1 MFDFSKIAS
10 DCQRA
15 LVDDLI
21 PFWLRHACDGIGGG
35 YFDYL
40 TATGQAIEADKQVA
54 RQAEQV
60 WAFAYLYTTVEA
72 DPDWLDH
79 AQHGADFLAQ
89 FAHTD
94 QMACYT
100 RLDRMGQPIAPTH
113 GSATHDPLTGAR
125 VASAYAQ
132 MHLATA
138 DDQWAMLAKQTLHI
152 ALRHYQTAR
161 EKALAAT
168 TEPVALRHLSWPVA
182 LLRALLDARPLFT
195 LPDWKEAAEPLL
207 DEILNEFL
215 DKRQDILREWVLPGG
230 AFSHTPEGRR
240 VSTGL
245 TMETTD
251 LLIDVGV
258 MLGNRKLI
266 LQAMTECLRQCQWAW
281 QGPAEDHPA
290 RNAPRAMSASAD
302 VSTQGLVQWVD
313 WKDLPVVFADANH
326 RLASVHGLALAA
338 LANGYLHT
346 RHPDGPRWLHRV
358 ANYAFG
364 HFSDPRHKAWHMSL
378 SAQNQLVS
386 AFKTTADN
394 GCYALIRGLAS
405 TWQYLEQ
412 CAKLQPTGIRVASH

>member
-1 MFDFSKIAS
+1 MHD
-10 DCQRA
+10 
-15 LVDDLI
+15 LV
-21 PFWLRHACDGIGGG
+21 PFWLRYACDGIGGG

-40 TATGQAIEADKQVA
+40 TTTGQAVEADKQVA

-89 FAHTD
+89 CAHTD
-94 QMACYT
+94 RMTCYT
-100 RLDRMGQPIAPTH
+100 RLDRMGQPAAPTH
-113 GSATHDPLTGAR
+113 GPATHHPLTGAR

-138 DDQWAMLAKQTLHI
+138 DDQWAMLAKQTLHV
-152 ALRHYQTAR
+152 ALGHYQSER

-168 TEPVALRHLSWPVA
+168 TGPIALRHLSQPVA

-207 DEILNEFL
+207 DELLNEFL

-230 AFSHTPEGRR
+230 GFSHTPEGRR

-245 TMETTD
+245 TMEATNA
-251 LLIDVGV
+251 LVEVGA
-258 MLGNRKLI
+258 MLGNRKLT
-266 LQAMTECLRQCQWAW
+266 LQAMNECLRQCQWAW
-281 QGPAEDHPA
+281 QGATDDHAKQETTRTEGPDTA
-290 RNAPRAMSASAD
+290 A
-302 VSTQGLVQWVD
+302 QGLVQWVD
-313 WKDLPVVFADANH
+313 WKDRPMVFAGADY
-326 RLASVHGLALAA
+326 RLASVHALALAA

-346 RHPDGPRWLHRV
+346 RHPDGPRWLKRIADYTLSQFEDAHNKV
-358 ANYAFG
+358 
-364 HFSDPRHKAWHMSL
+364 WHMAL
-378 SAQNQLVS
+378 TPQHQPVS
-386 AFKTTADN
+386 SFKSTADE

-405 TWQYLEQ
+405 TAQYLDQ
-412 CAKLQPTGIRVASH
+412 CAKLQPTGLRVIGH